1 MKAIQPGLKRDWE
14 LYDLSSDISESN
26 NIAAEFPSVLKVM
39 MDLADAA
46 HSPAVEGTFSDT
58 TLHEKDRQAKYGSTR
73 PVPTLGKVTPF
84 DQTGLIPQKECKIA
98 SVSSE
103 SNAGNRLAKFMLDGN
118 SRTHWH
124 TEYLPEIQQHP
135 HHVVIDLGRHREVTG
150 LRYLSRQDG
159 GFNGGI
165 AKYEI
170 YVSTDGKE
178 FGKPIAVGEFARKR
192 VNQQILFQPQQARYL
207 KLVVLSE
214 VNGGPWASAAELGVI
229 GK

>member
-1 MKAIQPGLKRDWE
+1 MLH
-14 LYDLSSDISESN
+14 LLSHLLDGHDGQMEVL
-26 NIAAEFPSVLKVM
+26 AEE
-39 MDLADAA
+39 A
-46 HSPAVEGTFSDT
+46 HSPAVEGTFNDT
-58 TLHEKDRQAKYGSTR
+58 TLHEKDRRAKYGSTR
-73 PVPTLGKVTPF
+73 PAPTQGKVTQF

-103 SNAGNRLAKFMLDGN
+103 SSAGSRLAKFTLDGN

-124 TEYLPEIQQHP
+124 TEYLPEIQKHP
-135 HHVVIDLGRHREVTG
+135 HNVVIDLGRNREVTG
-150 LRYLSRQDG
+150 FRYLSRQDG

-178 FGKPIAVGEFARKR
+178 FGDPVAVGEFARIR
-192 VNQQILFQPQQARYL
+192 VNQQIVFSPQQARYVKFL
-207 KLVVLSE
+207 VLSE